1 MDANLKEYIL
11 KLHNER
17 RNELALGNM
26 SKYKTASKMPALVTF
41 HVKIESEQILC
52 KKCRCILAM
61 GH

>member
-17 RNELALGNM
+17 RNELASGNM
-26 SKYKTASKMPALVTF
+26 SKYKTASKMPALVTL
-41 HVKIESEQILC
+41 HVRIESEQILY
-52 KKCRCILAM
+52 KNFQCILAM